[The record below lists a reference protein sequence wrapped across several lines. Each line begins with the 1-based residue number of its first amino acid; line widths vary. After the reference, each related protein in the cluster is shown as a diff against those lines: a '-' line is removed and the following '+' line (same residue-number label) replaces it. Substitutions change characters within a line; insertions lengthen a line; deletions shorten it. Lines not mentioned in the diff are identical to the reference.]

1 MGTDLTETDLTS
13 PRQHTQGSLALAFA
27 ASDGRTRLA
36 RLYQASPCRALFPE
50 VALAEI
56 PQAVMI
62 NTAGGLVGGD
72 QIDLS
77 VRIGPGAAATVTTQA
92 AEKIYRSLGQDC
104 AVKAALEVAADAD
117 LEWLPQETILFDGAR
132 LDRRLKISLAPS
144 SRLLATETVLFGR
157 SARAERLSYGHL
169 HDSWAIRIGDTL
181 TWTDAIR
188 LSGDIAAA
196 RARPFGFGDAA
207 GYATVVIAGRDAP
220 THLDAARAIA
230 AASPAQ
236 HSGATLVN
244 GILILRLMDA
254 DAARLRTAV
263 AQAAAALR
271 AIVMGRAA
279 VLPRAWSL

>member
-1 MGTDLTETDLTS
+1 MQIPVEMVHYGMTKTA
-13 PRQHTQGSLALAFA
+13 QLAV
-27 ASDGRTRLA
+27 SRG
-36 RLYQASPCRALFPE
+36 
-50 VALAEI
+50 LAESVAGTGI
-56 PQAVMI
+56 TVNSVLPGPTLSEGVAEFMKQM
-62 NTAGGLVGGD
+62 AGG
-72 QIDLS
+72 
-77 VRIGPGAAATVTTQA
+77 
-92 AEKIYRSLGQDC
+92 
-104 AVKAALEVAADAD
+104 AADAD

-244 GILILRLMDA
+244 GIVILRLMDA